1 MSTNIFVSRSKIP
14 PARWREAFPDAV
26 IGESLPARVPADA
39 LVWLHNLP
47 PADFTAVLPGGVRV
61 IALHDEP
68 SDENGLAAL
77 STGATG
83 YANAHATPQLLHTI
97 ESVVRSDGLWVG
109 EALLNRLLRT
119 LAAVPPAPLAPPPES
134 HPALVKLSER
144 EREVALK
151 VARGESN
158 KEIARDLDLAE
169 RTVKAHLSAVFDKLG
184 VRDRLQLA
192 ILLKAAP

>member
-1 MSTNIFVSRSKIP
+1 MTTNLFISRSKVP

-26 IGESLPARVPADA
+26 IATTLPARVPADA
-39 LVWLHNLP
+39 LIWLHNLP
-47 PADFTAVLPGGVRV
+47 PADFAAALPKGVRIV
-61 IALHDEP
+61 ALHDEP

-77 STGATG
+77 SSGAAG
-83 YANAHATPQLLHTI
+83 YANAHATPQRLHTI

-109 EALLNRLLRT
+109 EALLSRLLRT
-119 LAAVPPAPLAPPPES
+119 FAAVPAAPSAPPTES
-134 HPALVKLSER
+134 HPALAKLSER
-144 EREVALK
+144 EREVALM

-169 RTVKAHLSAVFDKLG
+169 RTVKAHLTAVFDKLG

-192 ILLKAAP
+192 LLLKAAP

>member
-1 MSTNIFVSRSKIP
+1 MSTNIFVSRSKSP
-14 PARWREAFPDAV
+14 PARWREAFPTAL
-26 IGESLPARVPADA
+26 IGNALPARIPSDA
-39 LVWLHNLP
+39 LVWLHNLS
-47 PADFTAVLPGGVRV
+47 PADFTGALPKGVHV

-77 STGATG
+77 STGAAG

-97 ESVVRSDGLWVG
+97 ESVVRSEGLWVG

-119 LAAVPPAPLAPPPES
+119 IAAVPTGPSVPPPES
-134 HPALVKLSER
+134 HPALAKLSER

-151 VARGESN
+151 VVRGESN

-192 ILLKAAP
+192 LLLKAAP